1 MPGVCPAYARH
12 HFPRGIIFRGVIPR
26 PPACRYVPC
35 MPAPLQPALVKEI
48 DAVLARL
55 EAADPAS
62 AGPHWGAMH
71 KLLLKAKVDPQA
83 LMRIVGAR
91 DLDEL
96 RRAIAR
102 AKGEPVAEV
111 DPAAGTLAGESS
123 GTASGPASPQ
133 FDEALL
139 QDALRMFRKR
149 LKLSQLDADSKLGH
163 GPTSGTGQHRIQ
175 SMVPPRDHPIAVWE
189 ALAKLGKL
197 RREGDGFYSIVEQ
210 PGGAHW

>member
-1 MPGVCPAYARH
+1 
-12 HFPRGIIFRGVIPR
+12 
-26 PPACRYVPC
+26 

-48 DAVLARL
+48 DAALARL
-55 EAADPAS
+55 EATDPAAS
-62 AGPHWGAMH
+62 GPHWGAMH

-91 DLDEL
+91 DLAEL
-96 RRAIAR
+96 RRAVAR
-102 AKGEPVAEV
+102 AKGESVPDAA
-111 DPAAGTLAGESS
+111 PAADAGADAAA
-123 GTASGPASPQ
+123 GASAQQ
-133 FDEALL
+133 FDEAFL

>member
-1 MPGVCPAYARH
+1 
-12 HFPRGIIFRGVIPR
+12 
-26 PPACRYVPC
+26 

-48 DAVLARL
+48 DAALVRL

-102 AKGEPVAEV
+102 AKPRAR
-111 DPAAGTLAGESS
+111 
-123 GTASGPASPQ
+123 AS
-133 FDEALL
+133 
-139 QDALRMFRKR
+139 R
-149 LKLSQLDADSKLGH
+149 
-163 GPTSGTGQHRIQ
+163 
-175 SMVPPRDHPIAVWE
+175 PPRAAP
-189 ALAKLGKL
+189 ALG
-197 RREGDGFYSIVEQ
+197 R
-210 PGGAHW
+210 

>member
-1 MPGVCPAYARH
+1 MANPVSPQLAKELEVA
-12 HFPRGIIFRGVIPR
+12 
-26 PPACRYVPC
+26 
-35 MPAPLQPALVKEI
+35 LQ
-48 DAVLARL
+48 RL
-55 EAADPAS
+55 ESADPAV
-62 AGPHWGAMH
+62 AGPLWGALH
-71 KLLLKAKVDPQA
+71 KLLLKARSDPQA

-91 DLDEL
+91 DLNAL
-96 RRAIAR
+96 RRAVASAR
-102 AKGEPVAEV
+102 GEDVSEPAGDASAGAE
-111 DPAAGTLAGESS
+111 PS
-123 GTASGPASPQ
+123 SPQ

-149 LKLSQLDADSKLGH
+149 LKLSQLDADSKIGH

>member
-1 MPGVCPAYARH
+1 VASAKGEDVAEPA
-12 HFPRGIIFRGVIPR
+12 V
-26 PPACRYVPC
+26 
-35 MPAPLQPALVKEI
+35 
-48 DAVLARL
+48 D
-55 EAADPAS
+55 AS
-62 AGPHWGAMH
+62 AG
-71 KLLLKAKVDPQA
+71 
-83 LMRIVGAR
+83 
-91 DLDEL
+91 
-96 RRAIAR
+96 
-102 AKGEPVAEV
+102 
-111 DPAAGTLAGESS
+111 AGT
-123 GTASGPASPQ
+123 PAPQ